1 MAATCGK
8 ESALPPVLSS
18 VERGFVAAVLVC
30 VLLALKVV
38 YFLAAST
45 TFVAVLIFISP
56 ARVCVSMPMCVC
68 VLVSVYNT
76 LSIFNKNTKRP
87 QKYNNKSSHT
97 DL

>member
-56 ARVCVSMPMCVC
+56 ARVCVCHCPCVC
-68 VLVSVYNT
+68 VCVGACECL
-76 LSIFNKNTKRP
+76 
-87 QKYNNKSSHT
+87 
-97 DL
+97 